1 MSNASRYQRRVR
13 NGRTGSSAVIAEG
26 FDLLI
31 GGSRWVWIH
40 LSVVHRGTASSVV
53 FFFLRNQVDRYLV

>member
-40 LSVVHRGTASSVV
+40 LSVVKSLYSYCRGVHRE
-53 FFFLRNQVDRYLV
+53 R